1 MSTDL
6 FDKDDNERNNDDTL
20 NKETP
25 LFDHEDDE
33 LPPEF
38 FQEKP
43 SNEEKELFSNDEQG
57 NAEGITRKQTRSD
70 LISNKRKRNLILYS
84 AIAALAV
91 LLIVYE
97 VRTLAA
103 RTIHRDNEQIGRASC
118 RERV

>member
-103 RTIHRDNEQIGRASC
+103 RTIHRDLSLIHI
-118 RERV
+118 